1 MRRLGTIV
9 REPLVQFL
17 LIALALFAVNRF
29 VNADRGGPD
38 PSKRIELTVNDLRQ
52 MTMMWLAQGRPMPSE
67 QQLRAMMEQRVG
79 LEILSREAV
88 TLGLDRNDE
97 IVKRRLAQKME
108 FLFEDLGQLQDPT
121 PAELKAWMEKNFYR
135 FKSPPRISFHH
146 LYFALDRHGGMAR
159 QNAQAALAKLGGVPA
174 EPAGAAV
181 SSDPF
186 MFQDSYVD
194 RTPESVAKDF
204 GPSFAKGIFSLRP
217 GSWAGPFQSGYGWHL
232 VFVDAIVP
240 ERMPALSEVEPQ
252 VKADWLETR
261 TREIKDK
268 VLEEIRSRYT
278 VILPALDGE
287 TIKEVLSGTQPVPV
301 QGEP

>member
-1 MRRLGTIV
+1 MNNVRTIL

-29 VNADRGGPD
+29 VNAEHGGAD

-88 TLGLDRNDE
+88 ALGLDRNDE
-97 IVKRRLAQKME
+97 IIRRRLAQKME

-121 PAELKAWMEKNFYR
+121 PAELKAWMERNPDR

-146 LYFALDRHGGMAR
+146 LYFAFDKHGGTAR
-159 QNAQAALAKLGGVPA
+159 QNAQAALAKLGGAPA
-174 EPAGAAV
+174 EPAGSAV
-181 SSDPF
+181 TGDPF
-186 MFQDSYVD
+186 MFQDSYID

-204 GPSFAKGIFSLRP
+204 GPSFAQAIFNLGP
-217 GSWAGPFQSGYGWHL
+217 GSWAGPVESGYGWHL

-240 ERMPALSEVEPQ
+240 ERMPAFSEVEPQ
-252 VKADWLETR
+252 VKSDWLEKR
-261 TREIKDK
+261 TRQLKEKT
-268 VLEEIRSRYT
+268 LQEIRSRYT
-278 VILPALDGE
+278 VILPDLNA
-287 TIKEVLSGTQPVPV
+287 GTMKAVSVPQPIPV
-301 QGEP
+301 QSEP